1 MTGFAEKSFC
11 DIIIF
16 KEQITICYFK
26 EGKAVPQHKF
36 ITKQLISKGWSE
48 DKKYC
53 VTNEQGKNF
62 CFVFLRLNS
71 MTERK
76 GNMNL

>member
-1 MTGFAEKSFC
+1 MLRLKRLICDKRGIGAIWTVVLLACLIPVFIFGFI
-11 DIIIF
+11 DIPYYMRVNRKIKNTVLLTS
-16 KEQITICYFK
+16 KE
-26 EGKAVPQHKF
+26 
-36 ITKQLISKGWSE
+36 
-48 DKKYC
+48 
-53 VTNEQGKNF
+53 KNF